1 MGAEKRLE
9 PIGGSAYGIP
19 RKDETP
25 LDCWPTNVPAGAL
38 TDGRSSDATL
48 HRKQQTKT
56 IAATTFIGTQQASID
71 QPYGTVALQLS
82 LLHIHI
88 VVQVVRRSRLSR
100 APVELTY
107 CLAPLVQSCPP
118 ERPSLPLITE
128 GRAGGSSAV
137 LLFTSNHSSFFPL
150 MSLITSRLQR
160 VQSLQ
165 L

>member
-56 IAATTFIGTQQASID
+56 IAATTFIGTQQAFID

-107 CLAPLVQSCPP
+107 CLAPLVESCPR
-118 ERPSLPLITE
+118 EHRPYHAHSPQRATWKPATL
-128 GRAGGSSAV
+128 RAGSKTAGHHYGGNGARYCRPCLV
-137 LLFTSNHSSFFPL
+137 
-150 MSLITSRLQR
+150 QR
-160 VQSLQ
+160 I
-165 L
+165 